1 MKRRL
6 AVLTLSVGMFSGL
19 FAGVATSANAVTV
32 PPLCLRYGLLQV
44 GYCPG

>member
-6 AVLTLSVGMFSGL
+6 AVLTLSVGIFTGL
-19 FAGVATSANAVTV
+19 FAGLAASANAVTV
-32 PPLCLRYGLLQV
+32 PPLCLHDGLLQV